1 MVSQSRAT
9 YFGTVVDKCRSS
21 AWKESKDYYGNTDC
35 FLFQLLPSTSIYH
48 PSGNAQNF
56 MYCNSYAR
64 SRGYDQQA
72 HGIGFGGNTQEP
84 RLFIAESFDD
94 CVASDADLTFA
105 RGRLL
110 GNANDALIGK
120 GDDDLGNSNAG
131 KYFDIDSLEV
141 WGVGGTEVVMEA
153 LGARAKQRDIRQA
166 AINKARKVDK
176 AAFLEDFQ
184 SGLIDSKAFAH
195 RSQIQG
201 RDGACIGVDDLKQYE
216 KDQSAKRIGS

>member
-1 MVSQSRAT
+1 MR
-9 YFGTVVDKCRSS
+9 
-21 AWKESKDYYGNTDC
+21 
-35 FLFQLLPSTSIYH
+35 
-48 PSGNAQNF
+48 PSGNGQNF

-64 SRGYDQQA
+64 SRGYDKLS
-72 HGIGFGGNTQEP
+72 HGIGFGGSANEP

-94 CVASDADLTFA
+94 CKAASADLTFEK
-105 RGRLL
+105 GRLL
-110 GNANDALIGK
+110 AEGSGGASGK
-120 GDDDLGNSNAG
+120 D
-131 KYFDIDSLEV
+131 FEIDSLEV
-141 WGVGGTEVVMEA
+141 WGCGGTETVQEA

-201 RDGACIGVDDLKQYE
+201 RDAACIGEDELNEHAKQTIASIPE
-216 KDQSAKRIGS
+216 

>member
-1 MVSQSRAT
+1 
-9 YFGTVVDKCRSS
+9 
-21 AWKESKDYYGNTDC
+21 
-35 FLFQLLPSTSIYH
+35 
-48 PSGNAQNF
+48 
-56 MYCNSYAR
+56 MYCNSYSR

-72 HGIGFGGNTQEP
+72 HGIGFGGGVQEP

-110 GNANDALIGK
+110 GNANDAL
-120 GDDDLGNSNAG
+120 LGTSTFGENAAG

-153 LGARAKQRDIRQA
+153 LGARAKQRGIRQA

-184 SGLIDSKAFAH
+184 SGLFDSKAFAH
-195 RSQIQG
+195 RGQVQG
-201 RDGACIGVDDLKQYE
+201 RDGACIGVDDLKKYE
-216 KDQSAKRIGS
+216 KEQEAKRSGI